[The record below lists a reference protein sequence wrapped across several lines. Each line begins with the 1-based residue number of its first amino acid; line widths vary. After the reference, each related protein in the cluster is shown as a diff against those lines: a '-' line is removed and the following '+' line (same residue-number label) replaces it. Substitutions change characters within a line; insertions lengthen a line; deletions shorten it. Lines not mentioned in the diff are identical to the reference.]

1 MKNFTIQA
9 LINFQWLDIAEL
21 QILQPEK
28 GAASLCKLEYDL
40 NYAIQHLDK
49 MDEYACSL
57 SLPIHLLVKHES
69 KKWFGFLDDIVP
81 SGAARRYWLRYLG
94 ITPSKPCRT
103 RYYLIGKRNDCSCRQ
118 FKN

>member
-28 GAASLCKLEYDL
+28 GAASLCELEYDL

-49 MDEYACSL
+49 MDEYACS
-57 SLPIHLLVKHES
+57 
-69 KKWFGFLDDIVP
+69 
-81 SGAARRYWLRYLG
+81 
-94 ITPSKPCRT
+94 C
-103 RYYLIGKRNDCSCRQ
+103 
-118 FKN
+118 

>member
-28 GAASLCKLEYDL
+28 GAASLCELEYDL

-81 SGAARRYWLRYLG
+81 SGAASALKLSNEIMDAISDFTFG
-94 ITPSKPCRT
+94 D
-103 RYYLIGKRNDCSCRQ
+103 LN
-118 FKN
+118 